1 MPPSTPTPNLSD
13 RNAKSLRTLSRAI
26 EFSQGQFSLILV
38 RCDYASLRSQMI
50 QQLQSL
56 CPIPI
61 RTLVL
66 PDSAHTLFTKIQTE
80 IAASLLPEALLSAP
94 AAEQPHALMVLGLE
108 SVMAIDTVLTSTNQV
123 REEFRKNCPFPLVLW
138 VDERV
143 LQKLLRLAP
152 DFKAWAGTSIQF
164 EMAVPDLMRSL
175 QEHADFL
182 FADVLDSGDETLM
195 AAPRLRWQTNALR
208 RSELTFAL
216 QDIFRSGE
224 SLEPRFQASLDFLL
238 GRDAHSQGELE
249 TARECYESSLTFW
262 REEGQRHQTEPNLA
276 PFIFH
281 PSALEREACVLFHLG
296 LCWRAYAVLQRTAYR
311 AACRQAGEY
320 FEQSLRV
327 FEIENRQDLVAKF
340 VTALEEVMQK
350 LGRWEELEALAK
362 NAVVLHQLYVDPIRQ
377 ARDHGFL
384 AEVALARNEGHAAK
398 PQAEMALR
406 LLETTEDEIRDAD
419 PPDPS
424 VEMSLDVAMRFHR
437 SWYLLLLARAEAG
450 MDGIEAAI
458 AHLEDALNHAFPQ
471 DDPQLYSQILQTLQT
486 FYFRQGNYLEAFRT
500 KQTQRTIEHQYGF
513 RAFVGALRLQPPQI
527 LSGSPAIA
535 PLPVGTDSLLAQEI
549 ATSGRQQDVKRLIDR
564 MGRNDYKLTVI
575 HGPSGVGKSSIV
587 SAGFVPALKDRVI
600 GDRIAL
606 PLVVDVYTDWL
617 TVIDRHLKPLSG
629 NADSDFAERS
639 DRATDPHA
647 AFFPTPESVSAKLVE
662 ITHQNF
668 LPVLI
673 FDQFEEFFFVY
684 ETLQLR
690 RFFYDFL
697 RICLNLP
704 FVKVVLSIREDY
716 LHYLLEFQRLSNLE
730 IINNDILS
738 KEIRYPLGDLSPE
751 DAKSVIKNL
760 TDQAQFYLDDALID
774 ELVRDL
780 AGELGEVRPIELQVV
795 GAELQAENI
804 TTLAGYRQ
812 FGPKEK
818 LVERSLQTVIKD
830 CGPENETTA
839 RLVLFLLTHANGTRP
854 LKTRDE
860 LEADL
865 LALQLSESVEKLDL
879 VLEVLS
885 GSGLVFLVPETPADR
900 YQLVHDYLV
909 SFIRQQQESDVTRLR
924 TELAQERSHRRL
936 AEERQKVSEEKLSEA
951 LKRQLAQARSTV
963 FRLTVLGIAL
973 AITAIAA
980 FLSATQ
986 AGIQKQ
992 AAEAAKLA
1000 AEARAQDLKT
1010 ANQRLQD
1017 AEGRAARAE
1026 TEVQVIRGLM
1036 DGTQPFLDLLNP
1048 RSPAPN
1054 PTPSPTP
1061 TPVSTPTPSPSSS
1074 PVSTLTSEAALS
1086 LVNQWLEAKPKIFAP
1101 PHDLQ
1106 LVATLTTGN
1115 LYTDLTKP
1123 NGSIDW
1129 LVQNNSFYRY
1139 GAQKVDPNYRF
1150 IVDAT
1155 TPILEVTVTEESTL
1169 YLRNRTDRAGTALKS
1184 DRFRYQFKW
1193 VGDRWKIS
1201 DYTVIP

>member
-1 MPPSTPTPNLSD
+1 M
-13 RNAKSLRTLSRAI
+13 
-26 EFSQGQFSLILV
+26 
-38 RCDYASLRSQMI
+38 
-50 QQLQSL
+50 
-56 CPIPI
+56 
-61 RTLVL
+61 
-66 PDSAHTLFTKIQTE
+66 
-80 IAASLLPEALLSAP
+80 
-94 AAEQPHALMVLGLE
+94 
-108 SVMAIDTVLTSTNQV
+108 
-123 REEFRKNCPFPLVLW
+123 LW

-262 REEGQRHQTEPNLA
+262 REEGQRQRAAPNLA

-311 AACRQAGEY
+311 TACRQAGEY

-384 AEVALARNEGHAAK
+384 AEVALARNEGHVAK

-406 LLETTEDEIRDAD
+406 LLESTEDGIHDAD

-450 MDGIEAAI
+450 MDGIDAAI

-535 PLPVGTDSLLAQEI
+535 PLPIGTDSLLAQEI

-587 SAGFVPALKDRVI
+587 SAGLVPALKDRVI

-617 TVIDRHLKPLSG
+617 TVLDRHLKPLS
-629 NADSDFAERS
+629 SSPDFAERS
-639 DRATDPHA
+639 DGTTDPNS
-647 AFFPTPESVSAKLVE
+647 AFFPTPESVRAKLVE

-668 LPVLI
+668 LPILI

-697 RICLNLP
+697 RTCLNLP

-973 AITAIAA
+973 AITAIARLPLGHPGRHPKTSRRSRQTRRRSAGTGSKNRQSTPPGCRRSRGPRRNRGASDSRFNGRNPA
-980 FLSATQ
+980 FFGPVESAIAPPHPHANFHANFHANAPPLSHSHCLSLLHPHLGSRPEPGQ
-986 AGIQKQ
+986 SM
-992 AAEAAKLA
+992 
-1000 AEARAQDLKT
+1000 ARSQAQDLCPAPRSAT
-1010 ANQRLQD
+1010 GRHPHHGQFIYGLNQTQRLHRLASPKQFLLSLW
-1017 AEGRAARAE
+1017 RPK
-1026 TEVQVIRGLM
+1026 RGSQLSIYHRCHHAHP
-1036 DGTQPFLDLLNP
+1036 GSH
-1048 RSPAPN
+1048 RHRRKH
-1054 PTPSPTP
+1054 
-1061 TPVSTPTPSPSSS
+1061 
-1074 PVSTLTSEAALS
+1074 ALS
-1086 LVNQWLEAKPKIFAP
+1086 QKP
-1101 PHDLQ
+1101 DR
-1106 LVATLTTGN
+1106 
-1115 LYTDLTKP
+1115 
-1123 NGSIDW
+1123 SR
-1129 LVQNNSFYRY
+1129 RY
-1139 GAQKVDPNYRF
+1139 GPKKRSLPLSIQMGGRS
-1150 IVDAT
+1150 
-1155 TPILEVTVTEESTL
+1155 LENL
-1169 YLRNRTDRAGTALKS
+1169 
-1184 DRFRYQFKW
+1184 
-1193 VGDRWKIS
+1193 
-1201 DYTVIP
+1201 